1 MTKPTRLE
9 KFSAPIL
16 LFIHGLPRFVFPLF
30 TAALLLIGLFSANSV
45 IGGIFL
51 MLVGTIIGWLVT
63 LSWKLLPVGARLIR
77 LALVLMIFGYA
88 LGRITGRLA

>member
-16 LFIHGLPRFVFPLF
+16 LFIHGLPRFVFPIF
-30 TAALLLIGLFSANSV
+30 TAAILLIGLFAANQIV
-45 IGGIFL
+45 GGIFL
-51 MLVGTIIGWLVT
+51 LLVGTIIGWLVT

-77 LALVLMIFGYA
+77 LALVVMIFGYA
-88 LGRITGRLA
+88 IGRITGQLA